1 MERFA
6 DISVTGR
13 AADLIEQ
20 VMGKSKHHGNA
31 FNVGAA
37 VAWIWETAANV
48 LDVSDE
54 VIQPNDQFFFTNEQG
69 LVVRDTEGLAPRL
82 QLRLGDLVQFT
93 IEGTTYS
100 GKVYR
105 AHRVAT
111 TVLLTPR
118 SCMLAR
124 EAGLLRGKEM
134 NRVEVLTSIIS
145 VL

>member
-1 MERFA
+1 MEGFA
-6 DISVTGR
+6 DISVTGK
-13 AADLIEQ
+13 AAQLIEE
-20 VMGKSKHHGNA
+20 VMAKSKHRGNA

-48 LDVSDE
+48 LDASDE
-54 VIQPNDQFFFTNEQG
+54 VIQPKSRFFFDNNNG
-69 LVVRDTEGLAPRL
+69 LVVKDTEGLAPRL

-93 IEGTTYS
+93 VEGTTYS
-100 GKVYR
+100 GKVYS

-124 EAGLLRGKEM
+124 AAGLLKGEDM